1 MPKGRLCKS
10 IAYVNGST
18 SRVSF
23 WDGSVSFCY
32 LRLRLFIDLNPKRA
46 GKVRHPKANGYSSF
60 RYYAYGAEDPLIT
73 PAPSYLELAAS
84 PKHRQACYQALIAEI
99 LKNDWKEKR
108 PYSSVAFIGNPE
120 WVMGRTEA
128 LKSIRRERFRLWKAI
143 HRQRFA
149 RSNS

>member
-1 MPKGRLCKS
+1 MG
-10 IAYVNGST
+10 IGS
-18 SRVSF
+18 
-23 WDGSVSFCY
+23 SVLKPST
-32 LRLRLFIDLNPKRA
+32 KRA

-60 RYYAYGAEDPLIT
+60 RYYAYGEEDPLIT
-73 PAPSYLELAAS
+73 PAPSYLELATTE
-84 PKHRQACYQALIAEI
+84 KCRQACYQELIVEI
-99 LKNDWKEKR
+99 LKNNWKEKQ

-120 WVMGRTEA
+120 WALGKLEE